1 MEYGDI
7 LYGDVKNALY
17 ITHVVHDIDICG
29 EKYDIEYIDYSKT
42 KRKITVFK
50 DREKIK
56 EIETIPKEKRIIKYY
71 DFKNR
76 IKFRFFLKSGNLN
89 YICKYGENE
98 MLENFDGEPSIQFF
112 YDCKERIVKSES
124 YYLDNK
130 CINKDT
136 YDLIINGVN
145 NGSIIKKINRYKDIS
160 KLEMIKYVA
169 EYKNKQEIID
179 ACNIRLVYLKLKNKG
194 RINGFNK
201 SI

>member
-7 LYGDVKNALY
+7 LYSDVKNALY

-56 EIETIPKEKRIIKYY
+56 EIETITKEKRIIKYY

-124 YYLDNK
+124 YYLNNK

-136 YDLIINGVN
+136 YNLIINGVN
-145 NGSIIKKINRYKDIS
+145 DGSIIKKINRYKDIN

-169 EYKNKQEIID
+169 EHKNKREIID
-179 ACNIRLVYLKLKNKG
+179 ACNVRLIYLKLEK
-194 RINGFNK
+194 
-201 SI
+201 

>member
-1 MEYGDI
+1 MEYSDI

-29 EKYDIEYIDYSKT
+29 EKYDIEYVDYSKT

-56 EIETIPKEKRIIKYY
+56 EIETIPKEKRMIKYY

-98 MLENFDGEPSIQFF
+98 MLENFDGEPSMQFF

-124 YYLDNK
+124 YYLNNK

-145 NGSIIKKINRYKDIS
+145 DGSIIKKINRYKDIS

-169 EYKNKQEIID
+169 KYKYKQEIVD
-179 ACNIRLVYLKLKNKG
+179 ACNVRLVYLKLEK
-194 RINGFNK
+194 
-201 SI
+201 

>member
-1 MEYGDI
+1 MEYSDI

-29 EKYDIEYIDYSKT
+29 EKYDIEYVDYSKT

-56 EIETIPKEKRIIKYY
+56 EIETIPKEKRMIKYY

-98 MLENFDGEPSIQFF
+98 MLENFDGEPSMQFF

-145 NGSIIKKINRYKDIS
+145 DGSIIKKINRYKDIN

-169 EYKNKQEIID
+169 EYKNKQEIVD
-179 ACNIRLVYLKLKNKG
+179 ACNVRLVYLKLEK
-194 RINGFNK
+194 
-201 SI
+201 

>member
-1 MEYGDI
+1 MEYSDI
-7 LYGDVKNALY
+7 LYGDVKNELY

-29 EKYDIEYIDYSKT
+29 EKYDIEYVDYSKT

-56 EIETIPKEKRIIKYY
+56 EIETIPKEKRMIKYH

-124 YYLDNK
+124 YYLNNK

-136 YDLIINGVN
+136 YDLIINGIN
-145 NGSIIKKINRYKDIS
+145 DGSIIKKINRYKDIS

-169 EYKNKQEIID
+169 EYKNKREIID
-179 ACNIRLVYLKLKNKG
+179 ACNVRLVYLKLEK
-194 RINGFNK
+194 
-201 SI
+201 

>member
-7 LYGDVKNALY
+7 LYSDVKNALY

-29 EKYDIEYIDYSKT
+29 EKYDIEYVDYSKT

-124 YYLDNK
+124 YYLNNK

-136 YDLIINGVN
+136 YNLIINGVN
-145 NGSIIKKINRYKDIS
+145 DGSIIKKINRYKDIN

-169 EYKNKQEIID
+169 EHKNKREIID
-179 ACNIRLVYLKLKNKG
+179 ACNVRLVYLKLEK
-194 RINGFNK
+194 
-201 SI
+201 

>member
-1 MEYGDI
+1 MEYSDI

-29 EKYDIEYIDYSKT
+29 EKYDIEYVDYSKT

-56 EIETIPKEKRIIKYY
+56 EIEIIPKEKRIIKYY

-124 YYLDNK
+124 YYLNNK

-136 YDLIINGVN
+136 YNLIINGVN
-145 NGSIIKKINRYKDIS
+145 DGSIIKKINRYKDIN

-169 EYKNKQEIID
+169 EHKNKREIID
-179 ACNIRLVYLKLKNKG
+179 ACNVRLVYLKLEK
-194 RINGFNK
+194 
-201 SI
+201 

>member
-1 MEYGDI
+1 MEYSDI
-7 LYGDVKNALY
+7 LYSDVKDTLY
-17 ITHVVHDIDICG
+17 ITYKVWDVDICG

-50 DREKIK
+50 EKEKIK
-56 EIETIPKEKRIIKYY
+56 EIETIPKEKRMIKYY

-76 IKFRFFLKSGNLN
+76 IKYRFFLKSGNLN

-98 MLENFDGEPSIQFF
+98 ILENFDGEPSMQFF
-112 YDCKERIVKSES
+112 YDCKKRIVKSES
-124 YYLDNK
+124 YYLNNK

-145 NGSIIKKINRYKDIS
+145 DGSIIKKINRYKDIN

-169 EYKNKQEIID
+169 EHKNKQEIID
-179 ACNIRLVYLKLKNKG
+179 ACNVRLVYLKLEK
-194 RINGFNK
+194 
-201 SI
+201 

>member
-1 MEYGDI
+1 MLGGVVREYGDI
-7 LYGDVKNALY
+7 LYGDVKNTLY
-17 ITHVVHDIDICG
+17 ITYKVWDIDICG
-29 EKYDIEYIDYSKT
+29 EKYDIEYVDYSKT

-56 EIETIPKEKRIIKYY
+56 EIETIPKEKRMIKYY

-98 MLENFDGEPSIQFF
+98 MLENFDGEPSMQFF

-130 CINKDT
+130 CINKNT

-145 NGSIIKKINRYKDIS
+145 DGSIIKKINRYKDTS

-169 EYKNKQEIID
+169 EYKNKQEIVD
-179 ACNIRLVYLKLKNKG
+179 ACNVRLVYLKLEK
-194 RINGFNK
+194 
-201 SI
+201 

>member
-1 MEYGDI
+1 MEYSDI
-7 LYGDVKNALY
+7 LYGNVKNALY

-29 EKYDIEYIDYSKT
+29 EKYDIEYVDYSKT

-56 EIETIPKEKRIIKYY
+56 EIETIPKEKRMIKYY

-76 IKFRFFLKSGNLN
+76 IKYRFFIKSGNLN
-89 YICKYGENE
+89 YICKYSENKI
-98 MLENFDGEPSIQFF
+98 LENFDGEPSMQFF

-145 NGSIIKKINRYKDIS
+145 DGSIIKKINRYKDIN

-169 EYKNKQEIID
+169 EYKNKQEIVD
-179 ACNIRLVYLKLKNKG
+179 ACNVRLVYLKLEK
-194 RINGFNK
+194 
-201 SI
+201 

>member
-1 MEYGDI
+1 MEYSDI
-7 LYGDVKNALY
+7 LYSDVKNTLY

-29 EKYDIEYIDYSKT
+29 EKYDIEYVDYSKT

-56 EIETIPKEKRIIKYY
+56 EIETIPKEKRMIKYY
-71 DFKNR
+71 DLKNR

-89 YICKYGENE
+89 YICRYSENE
-98 MLENFDGEPSIQFF
+98 ILENFDGKPSIQFF

-124 YYLDNK
+124 YYLNNK

-136 YDLIINGVN
+136 YDLIINGIN
-145 NGSIIKKINRYKDIS
+145 DGSIIKKINRYKDIS

-169 EYKNKQEIID
+169 EYKNKREIID
-179 ACNIRLVYLKLKNKG
+179 ACNVRLVYLKLEK
-194 RINGFNK
+194 
-201 SI
+201 

>member
-1 MEYGDI
+1 MEYSDI

-29 EKYDIEYIDYSKT
+29 EKYDIEYIDYRIRR
-42 KRKITVFK
+42 RKITIFK
-50 DREKIK
+50 DKEKIK
-56 EIETIPKEKRIIKYY
+56 EIETIPKEKRMIKYY

-98 MLENFDGEPSIQFF
+98 MLENFDGEPSMQFF

-124 YYLDNK
+124 YYLNNK

-145 NGSIIKKINRYKDIS
+145 DGSIIKKINRYKDIS

-169 EYKNKQEIID
+169 EYKNKREIID
-179 ACNIRLVYLKLKNKG
+179 ACNVRLVYLKLEK
-194 RINGFNK
+194 
-201 SI
+201 

>member
-1 MEYGDI
+1 MEYSDI

-29 EKYDIEYIDYSKT
+29 EKYDIEYVDYSKT
-42 KRKITVFK
+42 KRKIIVFK

-56 EIETIPKEKRIIKYY
+56 EIETIPKEKRMIKYY

-76 IKFRFFLKSGNLN
+76 IKYRFFIKSGNLN
-89 YICKYGENE
+89 YICKYSENE
-98 MLENFDGEPSIQFF
+98 ILENFDGEPSMQFF
-112 YDCKERIVKSES
+112 YDCKKRIVKSES
-124 YYLDNK
+124 YYLNNK

-145 NGSIIKKINRYKDIS
+145 DGSIIKKINRYKDIN

-169 EYKNKQEIID
+169 EYKNKQEIVD
-179 ACNIRLVYLKLKNKG
+179 ACNIRLVYLKLEK
-194 RINGFNK
+194 
-201 SI
+201 